1 MLNLLT
7 NSRISEFEDILMK
20 IYNSKNPLTSFLD
33 GGAHLGG
40 TSIRMVNR
48 GGPGSKCFS
57 FEPYPPNIE
66 LFKYKDDP
74 RIQLY
79 PFALGSNPGTSRFF
93 AHHKATA
100 SNTHDKSDK
109 LPPVGSSVVGRLLTD
124 DEYSPSNYVDVSVV
138 RADDVISDDEKIEF
152 VKLDLQGGEYNALL
166 GMPRIISA
174 AYLVYVEFCQHRES
188 ILSLMDEAGYR
199 PADTKYYFTGKLSDY
214 NKEFIGY
221 FEDPMQ
227 AKAST
232 GLEYITAWR
241 RYDWGDYLSTF
252 NFCKSKFNMFM
263 TNILF
268 VSKAYEQRLA
278 DAFGISQLY

>member
-7 NSRISEFEDILMK
+7 KSRISEFEDVLMM
-20 IYNSKNPLTSFLD
+20 IYKSKNPLTSFLD

-48 GGPGSKCFS
+48 GGPSSKCFS

-79 PFALGSNPGTSRFF
+79 PLALGSKPGISRFF
-93 AHHKATA
+93 AHHRATA
-100 SNTHDKSDK
+100 STTQDKSDK
-109 LPPVGSSVVGRLLTD
+109 LSPVGSSVVGRLLTD

-138 RADDVISDDEKIEF
+138 RADDVISEDEKIEF
-152 VKLDLQGGEYNALL
+152 IKLDLQGGEYDALL
-166 GMPRIISA
+166 GMSRIIST

-188 ILSLMDEAGYR
+188 ILALMDEAGYR
-199 PADTKYYFTGKLSDY
+199 PADTQYFFTGKLSDL
-214 NKEFIGY
+214 NDEFIDY

-227 AKAST
+227 AKATT
-232 GLEYITAWR
+232 GLVYVTAWR
-241 RYDWGDYLSTF
+241 RYDWDNYSGTF

-268 VSKAYEQRLA
+268 VHRAYQQRLA
-278 DAFGISQLY
+278 DAFCISKLY

>member
-1 MLNLLT
+1 MFNFLT

-20 IYNSKNPLTSFLD
+20 IFRTGIPLTSFLD

-48 GGPGSKCFS
+48 GGSGSKCFS

-66 LFKYKDDP
+66 RFKYKDDP
-74 RIQLY
+74 RIQLIPY
-79 PFALGSNPGTSRFF
+79 ALGSNTGMSRFF
-93 AHHKATA
+93 AHHNATA
-100 SNTHDKSDK
+100 STTQDKSDK
-109 LPPVGSSVVGRLLTD
+109 LPVGSSVVGRLLTD
-124 DEYSPSNYVDVSVV
+124 DESSPSNYVDVRVV
-138 RADDVISDDEKIEF
+138 RADDVISDNEKIEF
-152 VKLDLQGGEYNALL
+152 VKLDLQGGEYDALL
-166 GMPRIISA
+166 GMPRIIST

-199 PADTKYYFTGKLSDY
+199 PADTQYFFTGKLSDY
-214 NKEFIGY
+214 NEEFIDY

-227 AKAST
+227 ARATT
-232 GLEYITAWR
+232 GLEYISAWR
-241 RYDWGDYLSTF
+241 RHDWDNYSSTF
-252 NFCKSKFNMFM
+252 NICKSKFNKFM

-268 VSKAYEQRLA
+268 VRKAYEQRLA